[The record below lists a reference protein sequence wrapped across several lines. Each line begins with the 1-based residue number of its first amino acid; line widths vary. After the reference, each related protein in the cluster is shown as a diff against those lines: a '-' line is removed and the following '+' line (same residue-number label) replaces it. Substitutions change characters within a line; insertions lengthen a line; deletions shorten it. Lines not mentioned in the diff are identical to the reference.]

1 MEKIFND
8 GERVLTPAGL
18 ATVIYHKMSNC
29 KPGVAY
35 YAVKLDIVPEWEKVN
50 SLYPPE
56 KVKSI

>member
-35 YAVKLDIVPEWEKVN
+35 YAVKLDIAPEWEKVN
-50 SLYPPE
+50 NLYPPE